1 MAEVGILEAKTQ
13 FSALVAKAER
23 GEETVIT
30 RHGKPVARLS
40 AVTAAVSRPP
50 RRYSGE
56 ELLARSLAL
65 RERIAREDPELDTM
79 SWEEMKV
86 LARGG

>member
-1 MAEVGILEAKTQ
+1 MSEVGILEAKTR

-30 RHGKPVARLS
+30 RHGRPVARLS
-40 AVTAAVSRPP
+40 AAVARPAP
-50 RRYSGE
+50 RRRFSGA
-56 ELLARSLAL
+56 ELLARSQSL
-65 RERIAREDPELDTM
+65 RERIAREDPELAAM
-79 SWEEMKV
+79 SWEELKV

>member
-13 FSALVAKAER
+13 LSALIAKAEG
-23 GEETVIT
+23 GEETIIT

-40 AVTAAVSRPP
+40 AIPSRPGE
-50 RRYSGE
+50 RRFTGP
-56 ELLARSLAL
+56 ELLGQSLATQ
-65 RERIAREDPELDTM
+65 EMIAREDPELAQM
-79 SWEEMKV
+79 SWEELKV